1 MDNQEHSTTSLMNV
15 LQSADF
21 MDIDSYS
28 KNYIRSAISS
38 FSVYMDS
45 IIKRKGL
52 KRQDIFQ
59 KADIPQKYGYKLLSG
74 ESHTKDRDKLLRIF
88 FAMNMTLK
96 EVRRALELY
105 GMPGL
110 YPKKKRDALL
120 IIAFNRGIS
129 SVDEVNKILT
139 ENGESELTF
148 SNR

>member
-105 GMPGL
+105 GMPIL

>member
-21 MDIDSYS
+21 VDIDSYS

-129 SVDEVNKILT
+129 SVDEVNKILVD
-139 ENGESELTF
+139 NGESELTF

>member
-105 GMPGL
+105 GMPVL